1 VNDDY
6 LRQNLGGSL
15 MKSLERLPGV
25 STIDIGAGQS
35 KPVIRGLG
43 FNRVVVV
50 ENNIKHESQQW
61 GADHGLEID
70 QFAAENIEVIK
81 GPASLRYGSDAIGG
95 IIHIKHN
102 EVPQQNTIQGKVDI
116 IGKSNNDLLG
126 TSVFLMGRKKWLYA
140 GIRATVMSYGDYRVP
155 TDNVVIFPSTA
166 AYDVKL
172 PGGRMRNT
180 AGYEHNYHATIGFVK
195 SNFQNRLIASYLN
208 SKGGLF
214 ANAQGLEA
222 VIDETTPHD
231 ESFRDIQRPYHKVS
245 HIKISNNTR
254 WVMDNFLVET
264 NLGFQRNFRQEW
276 SRYVAHDLMPPVFPE
291 AMPFPAELEREFE
304 KDYYSAVVK
313 TEYKVSKKLLI
324 TSGFNTNYQKNSING
339 RGFIIPAFWQFN
351 LGGYLLAK
359 YSFSDI
365 SVFRIGGR
373 YDFGEIQTESYFD
386 WYAPFNQRASEKKRD
401 FSSFSWSVGYNYTP
415 SNWIFKL
422 NAGKSFRMPT
432 PQELAANGL
441 NYHYFRY
448 EIGDS
453 TLLPEISWQLDAG
466 VEFSSKRFAIGTSPF
481 LNYFSNYIYL
491 NPTSN
496 IERGYQIFNYTQS
509 RVFRYGAEVHAHY
522 DLLKDLRLGI
532 IGEYVYSLQLS
543 GDKEGFTLP
552 FSPAPSAIINLKYQ
566 KEKLGFVENIYLSVD
581 YRLTAAQ
588 NDVVPPEEVTP
599 AYTLINMG
607 IGGDIKLKHQKLSVS
622 MQVQNLFNATY
633 LNHTSFY
640 RLMNV
645 PEPGRNF
652 VLNVSIPFSG
662 KKNHE

>member
-1 VNDDY
+1 
-6 LRQNLGGSL
+6 
-15 MKSLERLPGV
+15 
-25 STIDIGAGQS
+25 
-35 KPVIRGLG
+35 
-43 FNRVVVV
+43 
-50 ENNIKHESQQW
+50 
-61 GADHGLEID
+61 
-70 QFAAENIEVIK
+70 
-81 GPASLRYGSDAIGG
+81 
-95 IIHIKHN
+95 
-102 EVPQQNTIQGKVDI
+102 
-116 IGKSNNDLLG
+116 
-126 TSVFLMGRKKWLYA
+126 
-140 GIRATVMSYGDYRVP
+140 
-155 TDNVVIFPSTA
+155 
-166 AYDVKL
+166 
-172 PGGRMRNT
+172 
-180 AGYEHNYHATIGFVK
+180 
-195 SNFQNRLIASYLN
+195 
-208 SKGGLF
+208 
-214 ANAQGLEA
+214 
-222 VIDETTPHD
+222 
-231 ESFRDIQRPYHKVS
+231 
-245 HIKISNNTR
+245 
-254 WVMDNFLVET
+254 
-264 NLGFQRNFRQEW
+264 
-276 SRYVAHDLMPPVFPE
+276 
-291 AMPFPAELEREFE
+291 
-304 KDYYSAVVK
+304 
-313 TEYKVSKKLLI
+313 
-324 TSGFNTNYQKNSING
+324 
-339 RGFIIPAFWQFN
+339 
-351 LGGYLLAK
+351 
-359 YSFSDI
+359 
-365 SVFRIGGR
+365 
-373 YDFGEIQTESYFD
+373 
-386 WYAPFNQRASEKKRD
+386 
-401 FSSFSWSVGYNYTP
+401 
-415 SNWIFKL
+415 
-422 NAGKSFRMPT
+422 MPT